1 MSVAGSMTGEASC
14 EMESAVMDFT
24 DKRTCEL
31 HALLITHIYTQK
43 LDSKDTYASYVGCVK
58 NSTIEKL
65 FEIR

>member
-1 MSVAGSMTGEASC
+1 MSVAGSMTGEAKC
-14 EMESAVMDFT
+14 EMESAVMDFP
-24 DKRTCEL
+24 DKQQCEI
-31 HALLITHIYTQK
+31 HALLTTHIYTQR